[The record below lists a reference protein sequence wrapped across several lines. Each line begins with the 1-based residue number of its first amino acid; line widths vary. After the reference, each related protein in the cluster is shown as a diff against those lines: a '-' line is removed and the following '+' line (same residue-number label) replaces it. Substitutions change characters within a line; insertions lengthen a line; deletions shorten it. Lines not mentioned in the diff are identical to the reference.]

1 MKEEQDLVVAGVI
14 FAVDKRRARSGGS
27 RLRLIPGHVVDDC
40 RPYLELPLPT
50 SG

>member
-40 RPYLELPLPT
+40 RPYLELLLPT